1 MDTQDAAPRFVDDY
15 LLSLLARASFVV
27 SSEFHDRLRAR
38 GVSVPVWRVLAT
50 LSGGPETAGLA
61 RDTVFAAVMIILT
74 GMVGL
79 CLLIGGAHHR
89 EQTFVL
95 HGVSASLATLA
106 AIVVLTLV
114 LPNYTLSSP
123 GPGLTGGQLAFI
135 AVVALI
141 LYGTF
146 VFAQAI
152 RHRDYFLPA
161 VAPDDEAVHAEPP
174 PNVRSADLLPRM
186 WVHSA

>member
-1 MDTQDAAPRFVDDY
+1 MTQAPLLPVWTIATPIVAWLLFAATVF
-15 LLSLLARASFVV
+15 
-27 SSEFHDRLRAR
+27 
-38 GVSVPVWRVLAT
+38 GVSGWFDAVVAAGLIGSVLSAVHHAEVVAHRVGEPFGTMVLAIAVT
-50 LSGGPETAGLA
+50 IIEVALIVSLMLSGGPETAGLA

-146 VFAQAI
+146 VFAQAV
-152 RHRDYFLPA
+152 RHRD
-161 VAPDDEAVHAEPP
+161 
-174 PNVRSADLLPRM
+174 
-186 WVHSA
+186 